1 MTEAKESS
9 LGKSVK
15 HKAYRSARTIAS
27 ESAKCVDGSA
37 NGSARGFAYDSLRVP
52 MYSAVVDSVYKRI
65 T

>member
-1 MTEAKESS
+1 MTEAKESR

-27 ESAKCVDGSA
+27 ESAKCVDGLV
-37 NGSARGFAYDSLRVP
+37 NGSARGFVCDSLRVP
-52 MYSAVVDSVYKRI
+52 IYSAVVDSVYNRI